1 MSKITL
7 LDQNT
12 INQIAA
18 GEVIERPAS
27 IVKELIENS
36 IDADSNAITIEIKD
50 GGISFIRITDNGSG
64 IDKDDIEI
72 AFLRH
77 STSKIKSAIDL
88 LTVSSLGFRGE
99 ALSSISAVSM
109 VELIT
114 KKRDALMGSR
124 YEISGSSKGILTEVG
139 VPDGTTF
146 IVRNLFFNTPARRKF
161 LKSSQTEAS
170 YINDVVSRIAL
181 SHPEIS
187 FRFINNSKLELHT
200 TGNGNLKD
208 VIYSVYGKEV
218 CSNLLNLELDN
229 EYMKIKGFIGKPSI
243 SKGNR
248 SFENYFI
255 NGRYIKSTL
264 ITESIE
270 EGFKEHLMQH
280 RFPFTCLHFDIKSEL
295 LDVNVHPSKMELR
308 FRDSENLYPLIINAI
323 KEAFSYKELI
333 PKVSLDNHEKT
344 TPKANIEYKIP
355 EYFEKNRIKEVKE
368 EKDYKSVF
376 LEPEVILEPVVNLEP
391 ENTKSEQL
399 DLFSEKLLSENARKK
414 HRLLGQLFNTYW
426 IIEYGEDM
434 YIIDQHAAHE
444 KVLYERTLKR
454 LESGNKTSQN
464 LAIPWILSLSLKECE
479 TLNTYMDELTEL
491 GYEIEAFGG
500 REYAVRSVPAELFSI
515 SEKDLLKELIEGIAD
530 DNSIRKDSTLIKD
543 KIAKMSC
550 KAAVKGNNSMSF
562 MEMDHLID
570 DLLTLDNPYNCPH
583 GRPTIIS
590 MSKYEIEKKFKRIV

>member
-181 SHPEIS
+181 SHPEIG

-243 SKGNR
+243 SK
-248 SFENYFI
+248 
-255 NGRYIKSTL
+255 
-264 ITESIE
+264 
-270 EGFKEHLMQH
+270 
-280 RFPFTCLHFDIKSEL
+280 
-295 LDVNVHPSKMELR
+295 
-308 FRDSENLYPLIINAI
+308 
-323 KEAFSYKELI
+323 
-333 PKVSLDNHEKT
+333 
-344 TPKANIEYKIP
+344 
-355 EYFEKNRIKEVKE
+355 
-368 EKDYKSVF
+368 
-376 LEPEVILEPVVNLEP
+376 
-391 ENTKSEQL
+391 
-399 DLFSEKLLSENARKK
+399 
-414 HRLLGQLFNTYW
+414 
-426 IIEYGEDM
+426 
-434 YIIDQHAAHE
+434 
-444 KVLYERTLKR
+444 
-454 LESGNKTSQN
+454 
-464 LAIPWILSLSLKECE
+464 
-479 TLNTYMDELTEL
+479 
-491 GYEIEAFGG
+491 
-500 REYAVRSVPAELFSI
+500 
-515 SEKDLLKELIEGIAD
+515 
-530 DNSIRKDSTLIKD
+530 
-543 KIAKMSC
+543 
-550 KAAVKGNNSMSF
+550 
-562 MEMDHLID
+562 
-570 DLLTLDNPYNCPH
+570 
-583 GRPTIIS
+583 
-590 MSKYEIEKKFKRIV
+590 